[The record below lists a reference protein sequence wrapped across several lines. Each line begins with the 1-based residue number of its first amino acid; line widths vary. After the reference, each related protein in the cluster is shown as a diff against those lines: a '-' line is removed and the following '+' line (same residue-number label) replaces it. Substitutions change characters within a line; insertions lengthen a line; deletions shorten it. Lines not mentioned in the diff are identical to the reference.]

1 MKKNYFLLAATTMMF
16 AACAQTDLVN
26 EVVTE
31 EAPQAI
37 GFEGFANKA
46 TRAELDD
53 TGLQNAGFHV
63 WGYKYDGTITWDDPA
78 VDGNQANYFEVFTGT
93 DVTYSEQTW
102 KPATA
107 KYWDDTKNYNFYAV
121 APKEPAENTYE
132 INNGMIKINNV
143 QYAENDNSNDYLVA
157 RAGATEI
164 DGSTKRTVP
173 FVFNH
178 IMAKVSFKLIASV
191 NKTITVTN
199 LSMSGW
205 SAATGTFTQ
214 SLTETPTTR
223 VHGEWSYGTAAD
235 GDVQL
240 VPNSS
245 QTSITLDNYN
255 GTAKAVADSYI
266 MVPQTINYTPAA
278 SGTPEQGLTFT
289 ISYVIDGETFTDQVG
304 VVNAQ
309 QIWGTDTHTT
319 YIIGVGPNIIDFK
332 GTVVGWTE
340 TDPVG
345 DSTIQ

>member
-16 AACAQTDLVN
+16 AACAQTDMVN

-93 DVTYSEQTW
+93 DVTYSGQTW

-107 KYWDDTKNYNFYAV
+107 KYWDETKNYNFYAV

-157 RAGATEI
+157 RAGATVI
-164 DGSTKRTVP
+164 DGSTKSTVS

-178 IMAKVSFKLIASV
+178 IMAKVSFILKAGV
-191 NKTITVTN
+191 TENITVTS
-199 LSMSGW
+199 LKMTGW
-205 SAATGTFTQ
+205 NGGDATFTQ
-214 SLTETPTTR
+214 ELTATPTDKSHEEWTFNTTTL
-223 VHGEWSYGTAAD
+223 GEIDLIGT
-235 GDVQL
+235 GTGNETVNL
-240 VPNSS
+240 PSS
-245 QTSITLDNYN
+245 
-255 GTAKAVADSYI
+255 KAEVKLTDSYI
-266 MVPQTINYTPAA
+266 MIPQTIAA
-278 SGTPEQGLTFT
+278 NTLTFT
-289 ISYVIDGETFTDQVG
+289 ISYTIGTETFTDQVG
-304 VVNAQ
+304 VVEDIQ
-309 QIWGTDTHTT
+309 KWGTDTHTT
-319 YIIGVGPNIIDFK
+319 YTIGVGPNIIEFT
-332 GTVVGWTE
+332 GTVSDWT
-340 TDPVG
+340 TKPTG
-345 DSTIQ
+345 GTTIE